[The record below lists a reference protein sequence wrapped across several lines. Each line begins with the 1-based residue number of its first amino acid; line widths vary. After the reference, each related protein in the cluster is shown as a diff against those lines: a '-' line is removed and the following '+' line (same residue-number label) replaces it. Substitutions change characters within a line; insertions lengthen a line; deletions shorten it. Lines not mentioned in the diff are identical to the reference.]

1 MIEAYK
7 KYWKN
12 YADFTGRSSRSD
24 YWWAMLIYFMIM
36 AVWFAIFIAFALIG
50 SQSADYNGE
59 PSGAML
65 AIGIILFILIG
76 IWNLVNFIPLLSC
89 EVRRLRDAGQ
99 HWAWIFIGLVPY
111 IGSFI
116 LLILLCLPT
125 KQDMP
130 NGAYPQYPNQGAPV
144 PGQQGFVNPAQPQQ
158 PVQPVMPQA
167 QPAAVNT
174 PQGVSQAV
182 SETASQAPVT
192 SETPQA

>member
-12 YADFTGRSSRSD
+12 YADFTGRSTRSD
-24 YWWAMLIYFMIM
+24 YWWAYLVNVLIMLGIYLVLGILGAMSVSPDGTVNTGSTVLVLIVGII
-36 AVWFAIFIAFALIG
+36 VWIWAIANII
-50 SQSADYNGE
+50 
-59 PSGAML
+59 PML
-65 AIGIILFILIG
+65 AISI
-76 IWNLVNFIPLLSC
+76 
-89 EVRRLRDAGQ
+89 RRLRDAGY
-99 HWAWIFIGLVPY
+99 HWAWIFINAVPFGVIAY
-111 IGSFI
+111 IVF
-116 LLILLCLPT
+116 LCKPSVAPVYYNQFQT
-125 KQDMP
+125 
-130 NGAYPQYPNQGAPV
+130 YPNQPV
-144 PGQQGFVNPAQPQQ
+144 QPQQ

>member
-24 YWWAMLIYFMIM
+24 FWWAYLMNVLISLGINLVM
-36 AVWFAIFIAFALIG
+36 AIFSAM
-50 SQSADYNGE
+50 SVSADGTVNTGSAVLVLIVGIIVWIWAIANII
-59 PSGAML
+59 PML
-65 AIGIILFILIG
+65 AISI
-76 IWNLVNFIPLLSC
+76 
-89 EVRRLRDAGQ
+89 RRLRDAGY
-99 HWAWIFIGLVPY
+99 HWAWFFINAVPFGVIAY
-111 IGSFI
+111 IVF
-116 LLILLCLPT
+116 LCKPSVAPVYYNQFQT
-125 KQDMP
+125 
-130 NGAYPQYPNQGAPV
+130 YPNQPV
-144 PGQQGFVNPAQPQQ
+144 QPQQPMQPQQ

-174 PQGVSQAV
+174 QQGVSQAV